1 MPFISVVIPLYNKS
15 NYIEKTLKSV
25 FEQTFTDYEIIV
37 VNDGSIDDSEI
48 KVLSLKN
55 SRITLYNQ
63 KNQGVSVARNL
74 GIEKSKGEL
83 IAFLD
88 ADDYW
93 YPNHLEEL
101 NNLYHNFPDCG
112 MYCSRYK
119 IKTTKKHFQIP
130 NHNQIDSSFKGIIK
144 DYFSSNI
151 PFRVTWTSSLAIP
164 KEIIEKFGGF
174 TPSITNGQ
182 DLELWTK
189 IGIKHS
195 IAITNTITAIYNYD
209 IPNSLA
215 KNSVGS
221 MNLMNFEQFKISEQ
235 QNSSLKFFLDL
246 YRIEYGLRY
255 YIFGYTP
262 KMNFYLK
269 DVDKQNISL
278 KIRFLLNLPA
288 FSLRFFLKL
297 KNSLKR
303 IGINFSIYQ

>member
-15 NYIEKTLKSV
+15 NYIEKTLESV

-48 KVLSLKN
+48 KVLRLKN
-55 SRITLYNQ
+55 PKIILYNQ

-101 NNLYHNFPDCG
+101 SNLYLNFPNCG
-112 MYCSRYK
+112 IYCSRYK

-130 NHNQIDSSFKGIIK
+130 NHNQIDSSFNGIIK
-144 DYFSSNI
+144 DYFLSNI
-151 PFRVTWTSSLAIP
+151 PFRTTWTSSLAIP

-174 TPSITNGQ
+174 TPGTTNGQ

-189 IGIKHS
+189 IGIKNNV
-195 IAITNTITAIYNYD
+195 AITNTITAIYNFD

-215 KNSVGS
+215 KNNVDS
-221 MNLMNFEQFKISEQ
+221 MNLMDFEQFKIAEQ
-235 QNSSLKFFLDL
+235 QNSSLKSFLDL
-246 YRIEYGLRY
+246 YRIEYGLHY
-255 YIFGYTP
+255 YMYGYTT

-278 KIRFLLNLPA
+278 NIRFLLSLPP
-288 FSLRFFLKL
+288 FSLRLFLKL
-297 KNSLKR
+297 KNSLKK
-303 IGINFSIYQ
+303 IGINFSIYE

>member
-37 VNDGSIDDSEI
+37 VNDESIDGSEI
-48 KVLSLKN
+48 KVLNLKN
-55 SRITLYNQ
+55 PRITLYNQ

-74 GIEKSKGEL
+74 GIEKSRGKL

-101 NNLYHNFPDCG
+101 NNLYLNFPDCG

-130 NHNQIDSSFKGIIK
+130 THNQIDSSFSGIIK

-151 PFRVTWTSSLAIP
+151 PFRITWTSSLAIP

-174 TPSITNGQ
+174 TPGITNGQ

-195 IAITNTITAIYNYD
+195 VAITNTITAIYNFD

-215 KNSVGS
+215 KNNVDS
-221 MNLMNFEQFKISEQ
+221 MDLMDFKQFKIAEQ
-235 QNSSLKFFLDL
+235 QNSSLKSFLDL

-255 YIFGYTP
+255 HTFGYTS
-262 KMNFYLK
+262 KMKFYLK
-269 DVDKQNISL
+269 DVDKKNINL
-278 KIRFLLNLPA
+278 KVRFLLNLPA
-288 FSLRFFLKL
+288 FSLRFLLKL
-297 KNSLKR
+297 KSSLKK